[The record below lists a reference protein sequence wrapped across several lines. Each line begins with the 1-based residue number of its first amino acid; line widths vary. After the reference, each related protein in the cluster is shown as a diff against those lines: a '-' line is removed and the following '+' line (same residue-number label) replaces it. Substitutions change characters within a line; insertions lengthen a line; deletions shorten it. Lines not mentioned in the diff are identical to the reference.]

1 MSKSY
6 RKNFQLISDF
16 KPAGDQPK
24 AIEQILENFNQ
35 GLKHQT
41 LLGVTGSG
49 KTFTMAH
56 TIAQLNQPAL
66 IMAPNKTLA
75 AQIYAE
81 MKELFPK
88 NAVEYFVSYYDYY
101 QPEAYIPS
109 TDTYIEKDSAINEQI
124 DRMRHSATRS
134 LFDRRDVIIVSSVSC
149 IYGLGSPEAYEGMMI
164 QVVANTELKRDHFLR
179 ELVRIQYT
187 RNNIDF
193 HRGTVRVRGDNVE
206 VFPPYEEDR
215 AIRIEFFGDF
225 IEKIAWIDPVTGE
238 VLEDLDQI
246 GIYPGSHYATGE
258 DNLKRAIQSIQ
269 AELQPR
275 LAELNSQMRLLEAQR
290 LEQRTY
296 YDIEMMEQMGFCQGI
311 ENYSRHLTGRGPGEP
326 PPTLLEYFPSEFI
339 TFIDE
344 SHVTVPQIG
353 GMYRGDRARKSTLV
367 EHGFRLPSALDNRP
381 LNFQEFEKMMNKVV
395 YVSAT
400 PGEYELKKS
409 EGVIIEQII
418 RPTGLV
424 DPVIEIRPVKN
435 QVDDLLKE
443 IRLRVDRKERVL
455 ITTLTKR
462 SAEDLTEYYESVGVK
477 VKYLHSDIDTIERSE
492 ILRDLRLGVFD
503 VLVGINL
510 LREGLDLP
518 EVSLVGITD
527 ADKEGFLRSERS
539 LIQTIGRA
547 ARNANGVVILYADT
561 ITRSIE
567 KAVGETDRRRRIQQ
581 DYNEAHGITP
591 VTVKKRIRQGLGD
604 LYDGA
609 VGVGGAANQN
619 LDRSQLPAKLSGDPS
634 RIADEIDKLREK
646 MRALS
651 KNLEFEEAAKIRDE
665 IKRLQILDLSL
676 RAGETE
682 KDSERVINHGLRS
695 D

>member
-1 MSKSY
+1 MASAYK
-6 RKNFQLISDF
+6 KNFQLVSEF
-16 KPAGDQPK
+16 KPSGDQPK
-24 AIEQILENFNQ
+24 AIEQIAENFKA

-56 TIAQLNQPAL
+56 TIANLNQPAL
-66 IMAPNKTLA
+66 VLAPNKTLA
-75 AQIYAE
+75 AQLYAE
-81 MKELFPK
+81 FKELFPH

-164 QVVANTELKRDHFLR
+164 QIVSNTSMKRDHLLR
-179 ELVRIQYT
+179 ELIRIQYQ
-187 RNNIDF
+187 RNNVDF
-193 HRGTVRVRGDNVE
+193 SRGTVRVRGDSVE
-206 VFPPYEEDR
+206 IFPPYEEER
-215 AIRIEFFGDF
+215 AVRVEFFGDY
-225 IEKIAWIDPVTGE
+225 IERLSWIDPLTGQI
-238 VLEDLDQI
+238 LEEIDQI
-246 GIYPGSHYATGE
+246 GIYPGSHHVTS
-258 DNLKRAIQSIQ
+258 DDSLKRAIKTIQ
-269 AELQPR
+269 DELRDR
-275 LAELNSQMRLLEAQR
+275 LVQLNQEMKLLEAQR

-311 ENYSRHLTGRGPGEP
+311 ENYSRHMTGRGPGEP
-326 PPTLLEYFPSEFI
+326 PPTLLEYFPKDFV

-353 GMYRGDRARKSTLV
+353 GMYRGDRARKMNLV

-381 LNFQEFEKMMNKVV
+381 LNFQEFEAMMDKVV

-400 PGEYELKKS
+400 PGTYELQKS
-409 EGVIIEQII
+409 EGVIVEQII
-418 RPTGLV
+418 RPTGLI
-424 DPVIEIRPVKN
+424 DPVVEVRPVKH

-443 IRLRVDRKERVL
+443 IRVRIAKQERVL

-462 SAEDLTEYYESVGVK
+462 SAEDLTEYYENLGIK
-477 VKYLHSDIDTIERSE
+477 VKYLHSEIDTMERME

-510 LREGLDLP
+510 LREGLDIP

-539 LIQTIGRA
+539 LVQTIGRA
-547 ARNANGVVILYADT
+547 ARNLNGRVILYGDT
-561 ITRSIE
+561 ITESME
-567 KAVGETDRRRRIQQ
+567 KAINETDRRRRIQSE
-581 DYNEAHGITP
+581 YNEANGITP
-591 VTVKKRIRQGLGD
+591 QSVKKRIKEGLGEMF
-604 LYDGA
+604 DGRVA
-609 VGVGGAANQN
+609 NPLGGENKAAAIMNKFAQ
-619 LDRSQLPAKLSGDPS
+619 QPEK
-634 RIADEIDKLREK
+634 IQQEITKLRARMKE
-646 MRALS
+646 LS
-651 KNLEFEEAAKIRDE
+651 ANLEFEEAAKIRDE
-665 IKRLQILDLSL
+665 IKRLQIVELNVRS
-676 RAGETE
+676 GEIE
-682 KDSERVINHGLRS
+682 QESAEVVKDGLK
-695 D
+695 